1 MYNISSL
8 DQQNKLVSRG
18 PHPFSM
24 FLCAVADLNKENGG

>member
-24 FLCAVADLNKENGG
+24 FLCAETN